1 MQEQQQQQQQQE
13 EEEEQ
18 EEKEQHEEEEEEEQ
32 QQQQP
37 PIKPSPHYPT
47 NNLITHFFLSRHDS
61 DDESEELDLDNLKK
75 KFRAKA
81 WKTPELVSWCTVSEK
96 NDVFYGEDPE
106 GPLDTFG

>member
-1 MQEQQQQQQQQE
+1 MQEQQQQE

-18 EEKEQHEEEEEEEQ
+18 EEKEQQEEEDEQQQQ

-81 WKTPELVSWCTVSEK
+81 WNTREVVSWCTVSGK
-96 NDVFYGEDPE
+96 NDLFYGEDLG

>member
-1 MQEQQQQQQQQE
+1 MQEQQQQE
-13 EEEEQ
+13 EEEEEEQ
-18 EEKEQHEEEEEEEQ
+18 KEQKEKEQQEEEEEEE

-81 WKTPELVSWCTVSEK
+81 WKTPELVS
-96 NDVFYGEDPE
+96 
-106 GPLDTFG
+106 